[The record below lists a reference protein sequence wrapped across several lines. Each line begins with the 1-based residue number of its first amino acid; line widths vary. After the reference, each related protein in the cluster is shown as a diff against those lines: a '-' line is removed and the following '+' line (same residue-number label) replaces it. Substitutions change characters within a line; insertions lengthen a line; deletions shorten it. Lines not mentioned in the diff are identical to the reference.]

1 MDDERLYRQ
10 YVNGNRDAA
19 DMLVDRYADAL
30 TLYING
36 FIGDIHEA
44 EDLMIESFALI
55 FAKARP
61 IRGERGFRGYLY
73 RIARNLAFRHRK
85 KRRIRFVSVED
96 IPFELSEEALAETP
110 LYQEERKRHL
120 YEAMEELKNEYKE
133 ALYLVYFEEMSY
145 RQAGGVMGKTERQI
159 TKLIYRGKQ
168 NLKKILDRKGFTY
181 EDK

>member
-55 FAKARP
+55 FAKARRSAEKEASEVICTESP
-61 IRGERGFRGYLY
+61 GISHSGIER
-73 RIARNLAFRHRK
+73 
-85 KRRIRFVSVED
+85 
-96 IPFELSEEALAETP
+96 SEESDLS
-110 LYQEERKRHL
+110 
-120 YEAMEELKNEYKE
+120 
-133 ALYLVYFEEMSY
+133 VW
-145 RQAGGVMGKTERQI
+145 KTF
-159 TKLIYRGKQ
+159 LL
-168 NLKKILDRKGFTY
+168 N
-181 EDK
+181 

>member
-61 IRGERGFRGYLY
+61 IRGG
-73 RIARNLAFRHRK
+73 
-85 KRRIRFVSVED
+85 RIRFVSVED
-96 IPFELSEEALAETP
+96 IPFELSEEVLAETP

-145 RQAGGVMGKTERQI
+145 RQAGGVMGKTESQI

>member
-73 RIARNLAFRHRK
+73 RIARNLAFRHIK
-85 KRRIRFVSVED
+85 
-96 IPFELSEEALAETP
+96 
-110 LYQEERKRHL
+110 
-120 YEAMEELKNEYKE
+120 
-133 ALYLVYFEEMSY
+133 
-145 RQAGGVMGKTERQI
+145 
-159 TKLIYRGKQ
+159 
-168 NLKKILDRKGFTY
+168 
-181 EDK
+181 